1 MLYRFGKV
9 RQGKKAL
16 HNQRGEIMKLN
27 PLALLSVLIC
37 FLVAG
42 PPVVSAAN
50 DGEVYVVALDGS
62 GNSRNAESLGGG
74 KFAELQFMGQ
84 VSGVGYGNGI
94 GDFDNDGDLDYV
106 TAAGYSSGSVYL
118 FEKIEPDKG
127 FAAPVVVGSWDGG
140 DTPAGI
146 AVADFNEDGNLDFIL
161 TLYPGI
167 DCVLYTG
174 NGQLGF
180 SHEKIFDTAPNLSV
194 GADAADFNNDGHAD
208 FVVAP
213 FSYGHLQIFYVNLGR
228 GDGTFET
235 LELEFASY
243 DFFSYWGVAA
253 GDFDGDGIV
262 DLVATRA
269 GAIDLYLGVGDGT
282 FDRGDPIEDPG
293 VYSYSPVGNYDFDGD
308 GVQDIVIGLYGT
320 EYPQRYQDIGV
331 LRGDGEGGFSYAGTI
346 PGVSGSYPFT
356 LTAPHPLA
364 DNISPVAVID
374 PAAQTITAG
383 EAATFNADASFD
395 EDGEIVSYTW
405 SFGDQ
410 IPTLTRNAS
419 QGPSA
424 QHVFYEAGLHTI
436 TLTVTD
442 NMGATSSVEAQVR
455 VDPLAVKVRL
465 TPRVIKPGRGPRW
478 VRATI
483 WLPRGY
489 DASKIDPGSVCIV
502 ENQKPLLYAHPQRAS
517 KKSYKYAKRRIS
529 RMYQVKFKRQAL
541 LIILDG
547 APGRKKLRVQ
557 GKLSHYRGSV
567 SFEGVGNM
575 RVIKPNKIIKPDI
588 PEKEDK
594 KDRLDKKRNKMQKLM
609 KKLARIWSGWLKRH
623 Q

>member
-1 MLYRFGKV
+1 MFYRFGKA

-27 PLALLSVLIC
+27 PFALLSVLIC

-50 DGEVYVVALDGS
+50 DSEVYVVALDSS
-62 GNSRNAESLGGG
+62 GNSRYAESLGGG

-84 VSGVGYGNGI
+84 VSGVSYGNGI

-118 FEKIEPDKG
+118 FEKIESDNG

-140 DTPAGI
+140 DYPANI

-161 TLYPGI
+161 TLYNGI

-174 NGQLGF
+174 DGQLGF
-180 SHEKIFDTAPNLSV
+180 SRSKIIDSAFNYSV

-213 FSYGHLQIFYVNLGR
+213 FSYYDLQIFYVNLGR

-235 LELEFASY
+235 LEFASY
-243 DFFSYWGVAA
+243 DSARYWGVAA

-269 GAIDLYLGVGDGT
+269 SAIDLYLGVGDGT
-282 FDRGDPIEDPG
+282 FDWGNPIEDPA
-293 VYSYSPVGNYDFDGD
+293 VYSYSPVDNYDFDGD
-308 GVQDIVIGLYGT
+308 GVQDIVIGMYGT
-320 EYPQRYQDIGV
+320 EYPQKYQDIGV
-331 LRGDGEGGFSYAGTI
+331 FRGDGEGRFSHAGTI
-346 PGVSGSYPFT
+346 PGVSGSYPYT
-356 LTAPHPLA
+356 LTAPPHLA

-374 PAAQTITAG
+374 PAVQTIMAG

-405 SFGDQ
+405 NFADQ
-410 IPTLTRNAS
+410 IPTLARHAS

-455 VDPLAVKVRL
+455 VNPLAVKVRL
-465 TPRVIKPGRGPRW
+465 TPRVIKPGRGPKW

-502 ENQKPLLYAHPQRAS
+502 EN
-517 KKSYKYAKRRIS
+517 
-529 RMYQVKFKRQAL
+529 
-541 LIILDG
+541 
-547 APGRKKLRVQ
+547 
-557 GKLSHYRGSV
+557 
-567 SFEGVGNM
+567 
-575 RVIKPNKIIKPDI
+575 
-588 PEKEDK
+588 
-594 KDRLDKKRNKMQKLM
+594 
-609 KKLARIWSGWLKRH
+609 
-623 Q
+623 